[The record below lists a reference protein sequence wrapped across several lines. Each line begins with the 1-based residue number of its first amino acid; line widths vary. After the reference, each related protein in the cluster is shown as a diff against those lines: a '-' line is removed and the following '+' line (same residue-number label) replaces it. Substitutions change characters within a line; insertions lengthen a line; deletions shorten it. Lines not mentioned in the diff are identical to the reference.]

1 MYSLFLIFFFFC
13 IAVESLNLQKMQIS
27 GPQKLN
33 IFGTFMHLHPLI
45 QKRKKNEILPCNI
58 YLQVPDGVGGAMLHV
73 WLNDQW
79 HFQIEVLHKRG
90 LGELLSICT
99 LNCKRNEDANNTL
112 FFYGNLVSFA
122 FLGGMGSVFYEI
134 HKCCFGTQLRWT
146 RISGITRSI
155 HKMIVW
161 FLNRGVNVHKGCSR
175 RMLPNSQL
183 PWRHHHWTRLRF

>member
-1 MYSLFLIFFFFC
+1 MYSLFLIFFFFLYC
-13 IAVESLNLQKMQIS
+13 CWITELAENAD
-27 GPQKLN
+27 
-33 IFGTFMHLHPLI
+33 FGTSEIKHIWHIHAFTSFNP
-45 QKRKKNEILPCNI
+45 KKKKNEILPCNI
-58 YLQVPDGVGGAMLHV
+58 YLQVPDGFGGAMLRV

-155 HKMIVW
+155 HKLLVW

-183 PWRHHHWTRLRF
+183 PWRHHHWTRLLF